1 MLKKE
6 LKDFD
11 DKLFQSVIASSIE
24 QPVRR
29 PPEEKDLSA
38 IVYNTVLLSQ
48 SKLKAFYQ
56 CPKKYAYSFVIPS
69 VEYSYL
75 TKGTLIHNFAEFCFD
90 YPEFCRKFFDEIL
103 DRIAKEFSL
112 NSGGTQVDIERSQ
125 FRVAMEQVLKFVEAL
140 SIERTPSKDN
150 TRPNFLYSDFK
161 KDKKYSNTEFSFEEI
176 PPGIKGKIDILS
188 EEKIYDFKS
197 SHGAVSVLKHI
208 NQSNIRILN
217 SKKSPEADFQA
228 SMYLL
233 YLTMQNTAE
242 AEAGFDF
249 VYPLAESTKF
259 MTRQKNDVTVKT
271 LRYIPEKYFDYL
283 CGLEF
288 FGLMSEKFQTV
299 ARFSHERWVDLM
311 IKFREEIESG
321 EDISNTFTDEFRKI
335 LRDEMNLSYSD
346 FNKRKEITFEDTEVK
361 PVGRRVMKGR
371 IDEEKRGLIFEDDI
385 NSFRDYLA
393 SALKEINEY
402 ESSVFPYK
410 PAFEKRKVCYQC
422 EYLSICTGNKLWEGS
437 GDSSVDSESE
447 EPEE

>member
-1 MLKKE
+1 
-6 LKDFD
+6 
-11 DKLFQSVIASSIE
+11 
-24 QPVRR
+24 
-29 PPEEKDLSA
+29 
-38 IVYNTVLLSQ
+38 
-48 SKLKAFYQ
+48 
-56 CPKKYAYSFVIPS
+56 
-69 VEYSYL
+69 
-75 TKGTLIHNFAEFCFD
+75 
-90 YPEFCRKFFDEIL
+90 
-103 DRIAKEFSL
+103 
-112 NSGGTQVDIERSQ
+112 
-125 FRVAMEQVLKFVEAL
+125 
-140 SIERTPSKDN
+140 
-150 TRPNFLYSDFK
+150 
-161 KDKKYSNTEFSFEEI
+161 
-176 PPGIKGKIDILS
+176 
-188 EEKIYDFKS
+188 
-197 SHGAVSVLKHI
+197 
-208 NQSNIRILN
+208 
-217 SKKSPEADFQA
+217 
-228 SMYLL
+228 MYLL

-249 VYPLAESTKF
+249 VYPLAESNKF

-271 LRYIPEKYFDYL
+271 LRYIPKKYFDYL

-311 IKFREEIESG
+311 IHFREEIESG
-321 EDISNTFTDEFRKI
+321 EDISNTFTEEFRKI

-346 FNKRKEITFEDTEVK
+346 FNKRKENTFEDTEVK

-385 NSFRDYLA
+385 NGFRDYLA